1 MPNITLTVASVVPP
15 AGGKKRGTLKGVC
28 GTTLGVFAEKLAQF
42 QFVPGKTYAIDYNE
56 VEYQGSKLRN
66 VVSATIEPDVKP
78 GSLPALQQQPLPPL
92 QAAPPQPE
100 YNRQTSP
107 ADSERMWVCATLTAL
122 IRAGEVKNDKEQIW
136 HTVTMLRNVYK
147 FQFGEGA
154 TGFLASQA
162 GQPARL
168 QQQAMAH

>member
-42 QFVPGKTYAIDYNE
+42 QFVPGKTYAIDYHE

-66 VVSATIEPDVKP
+66 VVSATLQPDARP
-78 GSLPALQQQPLPPL
+78 ASLPAPQQQPLPPL
-92 QAAPPQPE
+92 ATAQPAPE
-100 YNRQTSP
+100 FNRQTNP
-107 ADSERMWVCATLTAL
+107 ADSERMWVCATLTAF
-122 IRAGEVKNDKEQIW
+122 IRAGKVENDKEQIW
-136 HTVTMLRNVYK
+136 RTVTMLRNIYK

-154 TGFLASQA
+154 TGFVASEA
-162 GQPARL
+162 GQPAQL
-168 QQQAMAH
+168 QRQAMAH